1 MSKLYKI
8 KRNIFGTEVEIEL
21 TLGEMNDCYDK
32 IREYNMREI
41 LNELLACDGFAN
53 VPKEIMESMVEDAVE
68 EQDESGDNV
77 FTSIDTVF
85 ERRKD
90 ELQKYKQEAQDMS
103 ITVGHVI
110 DNPTFDFGG
119 KFQIITTATDDH
131 SVFTVLYDS
140 IRDNT
145 KDIPADLLIKPV
157 QYMST
162 NEHNGLVLEV

>member
-1 MSKLYKI
+1 MEMYKI
-8 KRNIFGTEVEIEL
+8 KRNVCGTEIEIEL
-21 TLGEMNDCYDK
+21 TLGEMNDCYDE
-32 IREYNMREI
+32 IRKYNMREI

-68 EQDESGDNV
+68 EQDESGDSV

-85 ERRKD
+85 QKRKG
-90 ELQKYKQEAQDMS
+90 ELQKYKQDAQDMS

-119 KFQIITTATDDH
+119 KFQIIDVDETGFID
-131 SVFTVLYDS
+131 VLYDS

-162 NEHNGLVLEV
+162 NEHNGLILEV

>member
-1 MSKLYKI
+1 MELYKI
-8 KRNIFGTEVEIEL
+8 KRNVFGTEVEIEL
-21 TLGEMNDCYDK
+21 TLGEMNDCYDE
-32 IREYNMREI
+32 IRKYNMREI
-41 LNELLACDGFAN
+41 LNELLACDGYAN

-119 KFQIITTATDDH
+119 KFQIIDVDETGFID
-131 SVFTVLYDS
+131 VLYDS

>member
-8 KRNIFGTEVEIEL
+8 KRNICGTEVEIEL
-21 TLGEMNDCYDK
+21 TLGEMNDCYDE
-32 IREYNMREI
+32 IRKYNMREI
-41 LNELLACDGFAN
+41 LNELLACDGYAN
-53 VPKEIMESMVEDAVE
+53 IPNKIMESMVQDAIE

-77 FTSIDTVF
+77 FTAIDKEY
-85 ERRKD
+85 ERRKG
-90 ELQKYKQEAQDMS
+90 ELQKYKQDVQDMS

-140 IRDNT
+140 IRDNM
-145 KDIPADLLIKPV
+145 KDISADLLVRPV
-157 QYMST
+157 QYLTTS
-162 NEHNGLVLEV
+162 EHNGLILEV

>member
-1 MSKLYKI
+1 MELYKI
-8 KRNIFGTEVEIEL
+8 KRNVFGTEVEIEL

-41 LNELLACDGFAN
+41 LNELLACDGCAN
-53 VPKEIMESMVEDAVE
+53 VPKEIIDSVVQDALE
-68 EQDESGDNV
+68 EQDESGDSV
-77 FTSIDTVF
+77 FTAIDTVYKKRNF
-85 ERRKD
+85 N
-90 ELQKYKQEAQDMS
+90 KYKQETPDMS

-119 KFQIITTATDDH
+119 KFQIIDVNETGFID
-131 SVFTVLYDS
+131 VLYDS

>member
-1 MSKLYKI
+1 MEMYKI
-8 KRNIFGTEVEIEL
+8 KRNVCGTEIEIEL
-21 TLGEMNDCYDK
+21 TLGEMNDCYDE
-32 IREYNMREI
+32 IRKYNMREI

-110 DNPTFDFGG
+110 DNPTFDFDGN
-119 KFQIITTATDDH
+119 FRIITADEAGHID
-131 SVFTVLYDS
+131 VLYDNMW
-140 IRDNT
+140 DNT

-157 QYMST
+157 KHIMTPSGS
-162 NEHNGLVLEV
+162 NGLVLEV